1 MIDLQ
6 QLVRKNIRALISDV
20 DAKAEQS
27 ERDAQH
33 IMLDANENPYN
44 KPLNRYPSDNQTAV
58 KEELAKL
65 RGVTHREIFLSNTRW
80 RN

>member
-33 IMLDANENPYN
+33 IMLDANE
-44 KPLNRYPSDNQTAV
+44 KS
-58 KEELAKL
+58 
-65 RGVTHREIFLSNTRW
+65 I
-80 RN
+80 